1 MREMLW
7 KLVYELK
14 YAFLGLIRHFW
25 LSFSALMATIVTLLL
40 IGILT
45 IAGFHGTMFSKQIE
59 NNLGIH
65 VILDQSI
72 QEKAQIQSIQK
83 QLEAIEGV
91 ESVCFSDK
99 DDELEKM
106 IIEKGEAFSTYRG
119 ENNPLANAFI
129 VYTEDSRN
137 IQFTAQDIQQV
148 KYVDSV
154 AYGGESTVEFV
165 DMLNKSKK
173 IGYVVIAL
181 LGILSLYL
189 IYNTIRTMIASRAD
203 EIIIMRQVGATNG
216 FIKHPFEWEGIILGL
231 LGALIPYGLLWLGY
245 SQLYEALNGRL
256 FAITFTLI
264 PVQTVSLYL
273 GIILILCGIGI
284 GGFASLI
291 ATSKYIKEKR

>member
-1 MREMLW
+1 MKEYLW
-7 KLVYELK
+7 KFIYELK

-45 IAGFHGTMFSKQIE
+45 IAGFHGTMFSEQIE
-59 NNLGIH
+59 DNLGIH
-65 VILDQSI
+65 VILDHSVK
-72 QEKAQIQSIQK
+72 EKSQIQSIQK

-91 ESVCFSDK
+91 ESVHFSDK
-99 DDELEKM
+99 DEELEKM
-106 IIEKGEAFSTYRG
+106 IIEKGEAFSVYRG
-119 ENNPLANAFI
+119 KNNPLSNAFV

-137 IQFTAQDIQQV
+137 IQYTAQDVQQV
-148 KYVDSV
+148 KHVESV

-165 DMLNKSKK
+165 DMLDKSKK
-173 IGYVVIAL
+173 IGYVVIVL

-231 LGALIPYGLLWLGY
+231 LGALIPYAGLWFGY
-245 SQLYEALNGRL
+245 SKLYEAMNGRL

-264 PVQTVSLYL
+264 PVQEVSFYL
-273 GIILILCGIGI
+273 GIILVVCGIVI

-291 ATSKYIKEKR
+291 ATTKYIQEKR